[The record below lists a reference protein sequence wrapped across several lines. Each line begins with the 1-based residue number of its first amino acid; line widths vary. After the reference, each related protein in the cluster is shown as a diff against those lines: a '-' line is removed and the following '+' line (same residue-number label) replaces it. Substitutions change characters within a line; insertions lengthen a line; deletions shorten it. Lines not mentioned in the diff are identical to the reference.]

1 MICHRAGHDP
11 LLTFHFVHDA
21 IDQWPCKPETK
32 DEPAVDLT
40 ECSSGAAAS
49 LAGMALEYA
58 DFTDCLTDLGTLGL
72 SRPGRL

>member
-1 MICHRAGHDP
+1 MA
-11 LLTFHFVHDA
+11 
-21 IDQWPCKPETK
+21 CKPETK